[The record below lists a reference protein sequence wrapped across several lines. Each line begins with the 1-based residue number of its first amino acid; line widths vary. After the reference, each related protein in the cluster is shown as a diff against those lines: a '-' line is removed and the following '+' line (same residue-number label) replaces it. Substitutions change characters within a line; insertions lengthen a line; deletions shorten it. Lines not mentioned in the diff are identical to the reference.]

1 MRDAQSAAEAA
12 GQGPGRG
19 YADGRGAGG
28 RAAGA
33 RGRQHAARGGEHV
46 HRHGRGRHAVLR
58 GRGQGCRWRPADVS
72 ASQPESGRTEVGPD
86 GTLVFVADEPGL
98 QAFQYAVLDGRGGSD
113 SADATVFV
121 NPLEDALVP
130 PAMARVAPAD
140 LPAIAQ
146 ACATGIALE
155 TTRSSGPEIQ
165 ISGPG
170 ARPALPDPGRAGP
183 ADPAAEPRLRRRDLA
198 GGRRRPADRHAR
210 RQHGLRR
217 RLRGERPGRRS
228 ADPVGL
234 RGAGGRPAT
243 SCSPACS
250 RSP

>member
-1 MRDAQSAAEAA
+1 MRNPLRSSWTGARTRLTPTVVAQADAPRAPEAA
-12 GQGPGRG
+12 NTPPEAESLCIVTAEDATLSFAVVAKD
-19 YADGRGAGG
+19 ADGDPLT
-28 RAAGA
+28 
-33 RGRQHAARGGEHV
+33 V
-46 HRHGRGRHAVLR
+46 T
-58 GRGQGCRWRPADVS
+58 

-86 GTLVFVADEPGL
+86 GTLTFVADEPGL
-98 QAFQYAVLDGRGGSD
+98 QSLPVCRPGRPRRQRHRRCHGVRQ
-113 SADATVFV
+113 SARGR
-121 NPLEDALVP
+121 PVP

-155 TTRSSGPEIQ
+155 TTRAQRHPDPDLGPD
-165 ISGPG
+165 

-198 GGRRRPADRHAR
+198 GGRRRSADRHAR
-210 RQHGLRR
+210 RQHGLCR

-228 ADPVGL
+228 ASPCRCT
-234 RGAGGRPAT
+234 RGRRCPAT